1 MKMIEPVKLTNDS
14 FLNKVLLLNLGLE
27 DDVDDN
33 QQVIDVLYNAHRHK
47 QISYEELNRIL
58 HSRYHVNEHLHE
70 YMDGTLVYL
79 LLNKFVSSHAL
90 NELQFIDSKLC
101 LIDRFSYL
109 EELSHDHSKIV
120 SDAAKDALREI
131 EFFSKSNHK
140 YSEVFKQLDP
150 MVYNISTNL
159 FKTKLKLSDR
169 KQFGKTKA
177 CIDRTS
183 TGYRFSVVITNPRY
197 GSWPEYNVYKLVKI
211 FDEGRIDDFTLRLR
225 KSNLS
230 LERLIA
236 LVNVFFER
244 LDFTR
249 EEL

>member
-1 MKMIEPVKLTNDS
+1 MKTIEPVKLTNDS
-14 FLNKVLLLNLGLE
+14 FLNKILLLNLGLE
-27 DDVDDN
+27 DNTDDD
-33 QQVIDVLYNAHRHK
+33 QQVIDVLYNARKNK

-58 HSRYHVNEHLHE
+58 HSRYHVNDHLHE
-70 YMDGTLVYL
+70 YTDGTLVYL
-79 LLNKFVSSHAL
+79 LLNKFVSSYAL
-90 NELQFIDSKLC
+90 NKLQFIDSKLC

-120 SDAAKDALREI
+120 SDAAKNALYKI
-131 EFFSKSNHK
+131 EFFSKSKNK
-140 YSEVFKQLDP
+140 YSEVFKRLDP
-150 MVYNISTNL
+150 MMYSISTNL
-159 FKTKLKLSDR
+159 FKTKLKLTDR

-177 CIDRTS
+177 YIDRTS

-230 LERLIA
+230 LERLIS

>member
-1 MKMIEPVKLTNDS
+1 MKTIEPVKLTNDS
-14 FLNKVLLLNLGLE
+14 FLNKILLLNLGLE
-27 DDVDDN
+27 DNTDDD
-33 QQVIDVLYNAHRHK
+33 QQVIDVLYNARKNK

-58 HSRYHVNEHLHE
+58 HSRYHVNDHLHE
-70 YMDGTLVYL
+70 YTDGTLVYL
-79 LLNKFVSSHAL
+79 LINKFVSSYAL
-90 NELQFIDSKLC
+90 NKLQCINSKLC

-109 EELSHDHSKIV
+109 EELSHDHSKTV

-131 EFFSKSNHK
+131 EFFSKSNNK
-140 YSEVFKQLDP
+140 YSEVFKKLDP
-150 MVYNISTNL
+150 MMYNISTNL
-159 FKTKLKLSDR
+159 FKTKLKLTDR
-169 KQFGKTKA
+169 KEFRKTKA
-177 CIDRTS
+177 YIDCTS
-183 TGYRFSVVITNPRY
+183 TGYRFSVVITNPCY

-211 FDEGRIDDFTLRLR
+211 FDEGRIDDLTLRLR

-230 LERLIA
+230 LERLIS